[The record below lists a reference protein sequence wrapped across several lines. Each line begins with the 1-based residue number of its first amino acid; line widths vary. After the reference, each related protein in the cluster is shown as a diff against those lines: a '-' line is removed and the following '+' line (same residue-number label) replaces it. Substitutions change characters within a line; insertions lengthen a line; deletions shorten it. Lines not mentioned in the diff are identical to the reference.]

1 MKPKFSAL
9 AILLFGV
16 LTTVLVPTTALSR
29 DRGNG
34 HDQQTQST
42 REGGVP
48 WGALSGDEQATL
60 KDHRRNW
67 TGYSPAE
74 QKKLRQGARRYLDLP
89 PGERDAVKRKQQQY
103 QNMSPQE
110 RQQLREKYRKQ
121 RD

>member
-1 MKPKFSAL
+1 MKSKFPAI

-16 LTTVLVPTTALSR
+16 LTTVLVPSVALSR

-34 HDQQTQST
+34 DDQQAQTP

-48 WGALSGDEQATL
+48 WGALSGDEQTTL
-60 KDHRRNW
+60 QDHHRNW

-74 QKKLRQGARRYLDLP
+74 QKKLRQGARRYLELP